1 MNDQPTAV
9 VADTDE
15 AKQFYVNADE
25 NGFVELRLTKDMDFL
40 IRTYVGL
47 GDVIR
52 RHMID
57 QETNETPT
65 LPKFFQGL
73 VNLSVKLDEIAQA
86 RTEAANDNNTPP
98 PEAA

>member
-1 MNDQPTAV
+1 MNEQSTTIL
-9 VADTDE
+9 ADTDE
-15 AKQFYVNADE
+15 PKQFYVNADE

-47 GDVIR
+47 GDLIR
-52 RHMID
+52 RHLVD
-57 QETNETPT
+57 QQTNETLT

-86 RTEAANDNNTPP
+86 RVEAANDNNTPP